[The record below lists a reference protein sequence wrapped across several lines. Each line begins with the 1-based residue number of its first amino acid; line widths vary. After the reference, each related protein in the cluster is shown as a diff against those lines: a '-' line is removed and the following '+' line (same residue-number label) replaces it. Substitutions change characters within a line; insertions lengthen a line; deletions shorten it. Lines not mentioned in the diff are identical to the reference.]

1 MSSSQD
7 KNLPASEQKL
17 RKTRRDGQA
26 ARSRD
31 LSHLAILGMGSVC
44 MLVLAPYL
52 FEHLQRAMGQQLV
65 FDAAGVRTPTV
76 MIDRLQAM
84 VLTGLLASALFA
96 ALTGGAALLSAVG
109 AGGWVWSFKPITPQF
124 SRLNPL
130 KGAANLFAKQQL
142 TNVAKM
148 VLMTAVL
155 SAVAW
160 QYLGGS
166 LEQVAQLVLQPS
178 PLALAQV
185 GNWLV
190 TGMALLM
197 LVVFLVAL
205 VDVPLQVFFFKSRL
219 KMSHEEMKQEHKESD
234 GNPHTKGR
242 MRQRQREAADGASVT
257 AVPKADFVV
266 MNPTHYAVALR
277 YDDQSMGAPQVISKG
292 TDLIAMTIRDLA
304 RTHGV
309 PVLES
314 PRLAR
319 ALYAHADLDQPIPAA
334 LFSAVAQVLAYV
346 YRLKAA
352 QSGQGRMPGDLP
364 ELDVPAEL
372 DPLNKSPD
380 KNNNNA
386 AQHGPNGAA
395 TDSAAASAAVQ
406 PLHKGTAP

>member
-7 KNLPASEQKL
+7 KNLPATEQKL
-17 RKTRRDGQA
+17 RKTRQGGEA

-31 LSHLAILGMGSVC
+31 LSHLAILGMGGVC

-52 FEHLQRAMGQQLV
+52 FEHLQRAMAQQLV

-84 VLTGLLASALFA
+84 VLAGLLASALFA
-96 ALTGGAALLSAVG
+96 ALTGGAALLSAIG
-109 AGGWVWSFKPITPQF
+109 AGGWVWSFKPVTPQF
-124 SRLNPL
+124 NRLNPL

-160 QYLGGS
+160 HYMDGS

-185 GNWLV
+185 GHWLV
-190 TGMALLM
+190 SGMALLM
-197 LVVFLVAL
+197 LVVFLVAK
-205 VDVPLQVFFFKSRL
+205 VDVPLQAFFFKNRL

-309 PVLES
+309 PVLQA

-334 LFSAVAQVLAYV
+334 LFGAVAQVLAYV

-364 ELDVPAEL
+364 EPDVPAEL
-372 DPLNKSPD
+372 DPLN
-380 KNNNNA
+380 NNNTSNKTSNA
-386 AQHGPNGAA
+386 APQGPDGVRAGP
-395 TDSAAASAAVQ
+395 V
-406 PLHKGTAP
+406 APPQGNAP